1 MSKVGIHDAKYTMVF
16 LIDSGQDTYAEYR
29 KPEGVANWGLVI
41 YSRAENREI
50 WIDGGVTVAVLLEKL
65 KGFREAG
72 YEVQHF
78 LEVA

>member
-29 KPEGVANWGLVI
+29 KPEGVTHWGLVL
-41 YSRAENREI
+41 YSHAEGREI
-50 WIDGGVTVAVLLEKL
+50 WLDGGITVFALMEKL
-65 KGFREAG
+65 KSFRDAGF
-72 YEVQHF
+72 EVQHF